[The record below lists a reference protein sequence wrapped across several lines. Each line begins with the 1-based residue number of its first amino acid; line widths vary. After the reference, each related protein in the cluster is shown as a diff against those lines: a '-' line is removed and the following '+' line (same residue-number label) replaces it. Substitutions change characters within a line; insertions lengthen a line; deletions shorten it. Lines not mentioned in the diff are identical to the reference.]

1 MSPITFTRRQFIRQS
16 GKAGMAL
23 ATVWSAPIR
32 AGSIARASSPQA
44 AAPGEEAA
52 KLRDLFLN
60 PPNSARPMT
69 RWWWFGGAVTPEEI
83 TRELIL
89 MSESGLRGVELQPLY
104 PIEVDDPKR
113 GIRNIRYFSSE
124 WSDLLRHTTKET
136 HRLGMQFDLTLGSGW
151 PYGGPFIPVELAA
164 REARVLIQESVGPGR
179 FSWRLTPELTKSDNL
194 IAAVAVPVLT
204 SGQPDLQH
212 ARVIT
217 DQIKQHTRYGD
228 LIGMGFESSGPKSAV
243 FRWAQGT
250 SAMEPGEQRNRR
262 YPGIQAFCA

>member
-1 MSPITFTRRQFIRQS
+1 
-16 GKAGMAL
+16 
-23 ATVWSAPIR
+23 
-32 AGSIARASSPQA
+32 
-44 AAPGEEAA
+44 
-52 KLRDLFLN
+52 
-60 PPNSARPMT
+60 MT